1 VVPNIFA
8 RRGQNPVVLDP
19 SSEALEDIW
28 WGKMD
33 LGAEGDSALS
43 NLLRKVAAQASAI
56 RRTDP
61 VFATRTIH
69 LLLLSVTCDRWQAT
83 VPIAPSYCGDDFAIV
98 EIK

>member
-1 VVPNIFA
+1 MPTIFA
-8 RRGQNPVVLDP
+8 RRGQNPIVLEP
-19 SSEALEDIW
+19 SSEALDAVG
-28 WGKMD
+28 WGKMA
-33 LGAEGDSALS
+33 LGVEGDNALS
-43 NLLRKVAAQASAI
+43 NLLPKVAAQASAI